1 MSTANAQNKYTVN
14 ELYAGSALDVTMF
27 SVNLSKEA
35 LLQYNKPLSNH

>member
-27 SVNLSKEA
+27 SVNLSK
-35 LLQYNKPLSNH
+35 LQYNKPLSNH